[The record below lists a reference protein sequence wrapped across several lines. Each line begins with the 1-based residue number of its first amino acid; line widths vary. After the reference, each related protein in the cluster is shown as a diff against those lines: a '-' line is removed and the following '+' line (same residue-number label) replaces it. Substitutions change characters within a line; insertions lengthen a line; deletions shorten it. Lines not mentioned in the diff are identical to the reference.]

1 MVLKSSE
8 DKTDGF
14 IVGGKVDHVR
24 KVRGKETFSF
34 VFPCANDDRD
44 RCVART
50 REGAVMCCLLALH
63 YPG

>member
-50 REGAVMCCLLALH
+50 REGAVMC
-63 YPG
+63 